1 MLPLILGYGIDMI
14 IGDPQGFPHPVR
26 LIGNFIS
33 FMERKLRRG
42 CRDEE
47 DERKAGMILWF
58 SAVGASFIVPLA
70 ILLIASRISGTLA
83 LIVESI
89 MCYYILAT
97 KSLKDESM
105 KVYLSLKNNNLQEA
119 RRNLSY
125 IVGRDVDK
133 LDEVAVARAVVET
146 VAENTSDGVIAPM
159 LYILIGGAPLGFMYK
174 AVNTLDSMV
183 GYKNKMYINMGR
195 FSAIADDVAN
205 YIPARLSAYIMVA
218 AAFILNM
225 DYRKALEIYRR
236 DRYNHKSPNSAHT
249 ESVSAGA
256 LNIMLGGDN
265 YYGGVLVPKPSI
277 GDPDREVEAED
288 IRRVN
293 RLMYAASMLCL
304 FIGIVIKIIVR

>member
-1 MLPLILGYGIDMI
+1 M
-14 IGDPQGFPHPVR
+14 
-26 LIGNFIS
+26 
-33 FMERKLRRG
+33 G
-42 CRDEE
+42 CRNEE
-47 DERKAGMILWF
+47 DERKAGKILWF
-58 SAVGASFIVPLA
+58 SVVVASFMVSLA

-83 LIVESI
+83 LIAESI

-105 KVYLSLKNNNLQEA
+105 KVYSSLKNNNLQEA
-119 RRNLSY
+119 RKNLSY

-133 LDEVAVARAVVET
+133 LDEGAVARAAVET
-146 VAENTSDGVIAPM
+146 VAENTSDGVIAPI

-183 GYKNKMYINMGR
+183 GYKNKRYINMGR

-218 AAFILNM
+218 AAFMLNM
-225 DYRKALEIYRR
+225 DYRKAFEIYRR